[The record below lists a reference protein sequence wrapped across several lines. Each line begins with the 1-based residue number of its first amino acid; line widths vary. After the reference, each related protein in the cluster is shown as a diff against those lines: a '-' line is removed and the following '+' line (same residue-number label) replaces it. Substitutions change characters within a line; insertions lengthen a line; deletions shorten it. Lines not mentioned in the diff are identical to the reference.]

1 MKILEISSPETL
13 VAIKSKVQQNIPE
26 VFTPSSTLN
35 RRVLHLDDIPCFELW
50 VLRLGLFTST
60 PGILNCCAWLLLF
73 EVMRK
78 ILSLCLVSCWF
89 CCTTLNVD
97 GIIVIYICWKCLFV
111 PEISSENKSSIIKRT
126 LLLTLNYTNS
136 EDSNNIYFKVSR
148 CITIL
153 FSLLLFL
160 SWMFKL
166 LLIQF
171 HSI

>member
-1 MKILEISSPETL
+1 MF
-13 VAIKSKVQQNIPE
+13 QNHWRNCE
-26 VFTPSSTLN
+26 FCTPSSTIN
-35 RRVLHLDDIPCFELW
+35 GSTCFELW
-50 VLRLGLFTST
+50 SFRLWLSTS
-60 PGILNCCAWLLLF
+60 PSGRLHFCSWLLLF
-73 EVMRK
+73 EVLREIK
-78 ILSLCLVSCWF
+78 SFCLVSCGI
-89 CCTTLNVD
+89 CCIPLSVD
-97 GIIVIYICWKCLFV
+97 SVIVNYLCWKCLFV